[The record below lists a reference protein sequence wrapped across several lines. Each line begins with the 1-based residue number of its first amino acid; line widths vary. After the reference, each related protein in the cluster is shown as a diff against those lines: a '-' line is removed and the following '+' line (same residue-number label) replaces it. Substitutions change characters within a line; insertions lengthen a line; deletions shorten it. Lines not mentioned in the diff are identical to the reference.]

1 MPASTG
7 EQSPR
12 RCTWALAAA
21 TMASSLVMVAAM
33 MTSGPAQLGSSFTA
47 SPATCSA
54 SRRPYEHNTRGSSS
68 KHSWRALCMKL
79 LTWQMQRP

>member
-1 MPASTG
+1 MPEKVGNWLVPAIAG
-7 EQSPR
+7 VQSAR
-12 RCTWALAAA
+12 RRTWALAAA

-54 SRRPYEHNTRGSSS
+54 SRTPDERNTRSS
-68 KHSWRALCMKL
+68 
-79 LTWQMQRP
+79 LTQA